1 MDAALTSLG
10 LLLAVTL
17 IVILV
22 IRLRALARRLR
33 SRDLAVKR
41 DLGRIRQI
49 DRMLLANLSLGY
61 IAQEVANVFAD
72 HRAVLGGA
80 VQRANR
86 DGTLEVLAVSDEL
99 KRTGNRGLG
108 VLAHKVQSGVEL
120 ERSGSLI
127 VRAINQ
133 RQIMVGERLRDV
145 DVPALTSEQADKIQ
159 ERLGVHSVA
168 VYPVMANE
176 RVYGAVTYYLRS
188 SYENLGERA
197 KETLQAMTDGVAVA
211 MVNASLLTEIDT
223 VNQRLTQANA
233 NLKRADETKDEFV
246 SIASHQLRG
255 PLTAI
260 RGYLAMLEDGDF
272 GKVPDRQRPVVEQI
286 SESTN
291 EVINILNDML
301 SVSRINA
308 QRFELTPSPIRLE
321 DVARD
326 VSREFESLA
335 KKKGLKLALELPDQ
349 PIGQLNL
356 DGLRIRQAIV
366 NFVDNA
372 IKYTQKGTV
381 RISIALEKDEAFFRV
396 RDNGIGISSEDRHKM
411 FTKFFRAD
419 NARNVLASGTGLGL
433 FVARRI
439 VEAHGG
445 SVIMESELGKG
456 STFGFS
462 LPLPPVRG
470 GGPEPVDRR
479 TAPAATAKN

>member
-1 MDAALTSLG
+1 MDTTIIGLG
-10 LLLAVTL
+10 LLLAVTVVVVL
-17 IVILV
+17 TVRI
-22 IRLRALARRLR
+22 RALARQVR
-33 SRDLAVKR
+33 SRELAVKR

-86 DGTLEVLAVSDEL
+86 DGTLEVLAVSEEL
-99 KRTGNRGLG
+99 KRTGNQGLG

-120 ERSGSLI
+120 ERHGSLV

-133 RQIMVGERLRDV
+133 RQIMVGERLGDV
-145 DVPALTSEQADKIQ
+145 DVPAFTPGQADKIQ
-159 ERLGVHSVA
+159 KRLGIRSVA
-168 VYPVMANE
+168 IYPVMANE

-188 SYENLGERA
+188 PYESLGERD

-211 MVNASLLTEIDT
+211 MVNASLLTEIDA

-233 NLKRADETKDEFV
+233 GLKRADETKDEFV

-272 GKVPDRQRPVVEQI
+272 GTIPDRQRPVVEQI

-301 SVSRINA
+301 SLSRINA
-308 QRFELTPSPIRLE
+308 RRFELTPSPVRLE

-326 VSREFESLA
+326 VTREFESLA
-335 KKKGLKLALELPDQ
+335 KKKGLKLILELPDR

-356 DGLRIRQAIV
+356 DGLRIRQVIV

-381 RISIALEKDEAFFRV
+381 RVSIAQEGDEAVLRV
-396 RDNGIGISSEDRHKM
+396 RDSGIGISAEDRHKM

-445 SVIMESELGKG
+445 SVIMESTLGKG
-456 STFGFS
+456 STFGFR
-462 LPLPPVRG
+462 LPLSAVRG
-470 GGPEPVDRR
+470 GHGAPDRR
-479 TAPAATAKN
+479 SVRTPSATA